1 MNKEEKKSTLFSSGG
16 VFIDIFIGFL
26 IAACIAGIVYRCFIY
41 NPDAS
46 AQEGTSYLVYF
57 EIADAYPGYADYLDS
72 SDEVYDA
79 QSGLRLG
86 ALAVHEQ
93 SRQGNAVSILAQ
105 DETDKMVTVNGVFRS
120 RPGVMEQGSLV
131 LDGTFTLTPGQELEI
146 YTDTVSVTVRIV
158 RIISVFDQPVVQ
170 PEQTESST
178 ETPTETQ
185 PEASEETT
193 AQTE

>member
-41 NPDAS
+41 DSNAG

-57 EIADAYPGYADYLDS
+57 EIADAHPGYADYLGS

-93 SRQGNAVSILAQ
+93 SQQGNVVSILAQ
-105 DETDKMVTVNGVFRS
+105 DETDRTVTVNGVFRS

-146 YTDTVSVTVRIV
+146 YTETVSVTVRIG
-158 RIISVFDQPVVQ
+158 RIISVLDQPIVQ
-170 PEQTESST
+170 PEQTES
-178 ETPTETQ
+178 PTETQ
-185 PEASEETT
+185 PQTTEEST

>member
-16 VFIDIFIGFL
+16 VFVDIFIGFL

-41 NPDAS
+41 NPNANL
-46 AQEGTSYLVYF
+46 QEGESYLVYF
-57 EIADAYPGYADYLDS
+57 EIEDAYPGYADYLSS
-72 SDEVYDA
+72 SDEVYDS
-79 QSGLRLG
+79 QSGLRIG

-93 SRQGNAVSILAQ
+93 SQQGNAVSILSQ
-105 DETDKMVTVNGVFRS
+105 EETDKTVTVNGVFRS

-131 LDGTFTLTPGQELEI
+131 LDGTYTLTPGQELEI

-158 RIISVFDQPVVQ
+158 RIISVFDQPIIQ
-170 PEQTESST
+170 QEQTEAST
-178 ETPTETQ
+178 ETPTET
-185 PEASEETT
+185 SEETT